1 MNEQH
6 TMRRREGSESSP
18 DVFSDMSAELLRRG
32 ARVRFR
38 ATGRSM
44 QPTILEGEAITVEP
58 VAPAA
63 VTRGDILLYRWER
76 GVIAHRV
83 IRIERTE
90 GGAIPQSSAASAGG
104 SGGPPQPW
112 RRQVLSPQSLL
123 ILRGDALASCDT
135 PIKPEQV
142 IGKVIAVERAGR
154 RIDLASRRA
163 KLKRTC
169 RVWTSRLV
177 HWLHLKSLILKTFPI
192 LREKGSGV
200 LS

>member
-1 MNEQH
+1 VNGQH
-6 TMRRREGSESSP
+6 ASRRWEGSEGSRDVFP
-18 DVFSDMSAELLRRG
+18 DVSAELLRRG
-32 ARVRFR
+32 AHVRFR

-44 QPTILEGEAITVEP
+44 QPTILEGEVITVEP

-63 VTRGDILLYRWER
+63 VTCGDILFYRWEQ
-76 GVIAHRV
+76 GVVAHRV
-83 IRIERTE
+83 IRIERTQ
-90 GGAIPQSSAASAGG
+90 GTALTQSS
-104 SGGPPQPW
+104 
-112 RRQVLSPQSLL
+112 VLSPQSSF
-123 ILRGDALASCDT
+123 ILCGDASLSCDA
-135 PIKPEQV
+135 PIQPEQV

-169 RVWTSRLV
+169 RVWASRLADR
-177 HWLHLKSLILKTFPI
+177 LHLKSLILKTFPI

>member
-1 MNEQH
+1 MNGQH
-6 TMRRREGSESSP
+6 TSRRWGESESPP
-18 DVFSDMSAELLRRG
+18 DVFSDVSAELLRRG

-83 IRIERTE
+83 IRIERTND
-90 GGAIPQSSAASAGG
+90 GAVTQPSVLSPPSSVLGAQSS
-104 SGGPPQPW
+104 
-112 RRQVLSPQSLL
+112 VLSPQSSFT
-123 ILRGDALASCDT
+123 LRGDASLSCDT
-135 PIKPEQV
+135 PVQPEQV
-142 IGKVIAVERAGR
+142 IGKVVAVERGGR

-163 KLKRTC
+163 KLRRTC
-169 RVWTSRLV
+169 RVWASRLV
-177 HWLHLKSLILKTFPI
+177 HRLHLKSLILKTFPI

>member
-18 DVFSDMSAELLRRG
+18 DVFSDVSAELLRRG

-44 QPTILEGEAITVEP
+44 EPTIHEGEAITVEP

-63 VTRGDILLYRWER
+63 ITRGDILLYRWER

-83 IRIERTE
+83 IRIERTQRA
-90 GGAIPQSSAASAGG
+90 GVPQSS
-104 SGGPPQPW
+104 
-112 RRQVLSPQSLL
+112 VLSPHYSL
-123 ILRGDALASCDT
+123 ILRGDASASCDT
-135 PIKPEQV
+135 PIQPEQV

-169 RVWTSRLV
+169 HVWASRLV
-177 HWLHLKSLILKTFPI
+177 HWLHLKSLILKVSP
-192 LREKGSGV
+192 R
-200 LS
+200 

>member
-1 MNEQH
+1 MNGQCII
-6 TMRRREGSESSP
+6 RRREARESSP
-18 DVFSDMSAELLRRG
+18 DVFSDVSAELLRRG

-44 QPTILEGEAITVEP
+44 QPTILEGEVITVEP

-63 VTRGDILLYRWER
+63 VTRGDILLYRWKR

-83 IRIERTE
+83 IGIERTQR
-90 GGAIPQSSAASAGG
+90 GAVPQSS
-104 SGGPPQPW
+104 
-112 RRQVLSPQSLL
+112 L
-123 ILRGDALASCDT
+123 ILRGDASASSDT
-135 PIKPEQV
+135 PIQPEQV

-169 RVWTSRLV
+169 RVWASRLA
-177 HWLHLKSLILKTFPI
+177 HRLHLKS
-192 LREKGSGV
+192 
-200 LS
+200 

>member
-1 MNEQH
+1 MNRQH
-6 TMRRREGSESSP
+6 TSRRREGSESSP
-18 DVFSDMSAELLRRG
+18 DVFSDVSAELLRRG

-83 IRIERTE
+83 IRIERTQR
-90 GGAIPQSSAASAGG
+90 AAVTQSSVLR
-104 SGGPPQPW
+104 PPSSVLGAQSS
-112 RRQVLSPQSLL
+112 VLSPQSLL
-123 ILRGDALASCDT
+123 ILRGDAKASCDA
-135 PIKPEQV
+135 PIQLEQV

-169 RVWTSRLV
+169 RVWASRLV
-177 HWLHLKSLILKTFPI
+177 HRLHLKSLILN
-192 LREKGSGV
+192 RE
-200 LS
+200 

>member
-1 MNEQH
+1 VNGQH
-6 TMRRREGSESSP
+6 TSRRWGESESPP
-18 DVFSDMSAELLRRG
+18 DVFSDVSAELLRRG

-63 VTRGDILLYRWER
+63 ITRGDILLYRWER

-83 IRIERTE
+83 IRIERTND
-90 GGAIPQSSAASAGG
+90 GTVT
-104 SGGPPQPW
+104 QPS
-112 RRQVLSPQSLL
+112 VLSPQSSF
-123 ILRGDALASCDT
+123 ILRGDASASSDT
-135 PIKPEQV
+135 PIQAEQV

-154 RIDLASRRA
+154 RIDLAGRRA

-169 RVWTSRLV
+169 RVWASRLV
-177 HWLHLKSLILKTFPI
+177 HRLHLK
-192 LREKGSGV
+192 
-200 LS
+200 